1 MSHKPT
7 ATRTP
12 TLVSF
17 SGIDGA
23 GKSTQIESLQA
34 RLIEAGFRVLLITF
48 WNDVARLTRIRE
60 VSGHT
65 LFQGEKGVGTPDRPV
80 NRQDKNVQS
89 WYMTPLRFCLYFVD
103 AVSLRRVVAKTLKAD
118 ADVVIPDVVI
128 FDRYV
133 YDELANLSVRNPITR
148 LYVRLLLRLAPQPDI
163 GYLLDADPVQARARK
178 PEYPL
183 DFLHSSRASYL
194 ALSELAGMT
203 IIAPQPVHDV
213 ARQILQQVMK
223 KLSAEGR
230 QSKEAE
236 DVAGERSI
244 GSLTAR

>member
-7 ATRTP
+7 ATPVP

-23 GKSTQIESLQA
+23 GKSTQIEALRSSL
-34 RLIEAGFRVLLITF
+34 REAGFRGLLVTF
-48 WNDVARLTRIRE
+48 WDDVATLTRIRE

-65 LFQGEKGVGTPDRPV
+65 LFQGDKGVGTPDKPV

-89 WYMTPLRFCLYFVD
+89 WYMTPVRFCLYFADVL
-103 AVSLRRVVAKTLKAD
+103 SLRRTVAKMLKAD
-118 ADVVIPDVVI
+118 AAVVI

-133 YDELANLSVRNPITR
+133 YDELANLSVRNPFTR
-148 LYVRLLLRLAPQPDI
+148 AYVRLLLRFAPQPDI
-163 GYLLDADPVQARARK
+163 SFLLDADPVQARARK

-203 IIAPQPVHDV
+203 VIPPRPVQEV
-213 ARQILQQVMK
+213 AQQILQQVMQ
-223 KLSAEGR
+223 KLFPAPTTL
-230 QSKEAE
+230 KDAPAKNL
-236 DVAGERSI
+236 VI
-244 GSLTAR
+244 GDAP